1 MSRRPLHAR
10 GRSVSLQTR
19 RAVGLLAAVAMV
31 ASAWGKPA
39 PGPGVSA
46 TPSATPAP
54 ARRRTSGSPSTA
66 SPPSSR
72 RRAATRPLHGSTASS
87 TRVSIA
93 LTRRRP
99 EVRQGF
105 RRGGQQGRGPEL
117 RLARQ
122 V

>member
-72 RRAATRPLHGSTASS
+72 RRAATRPLYGSRLIYTGLYRANPPAPRSTSRVSSGRATGSRSWTPSGSTS
-87 TRVSIA
+87 
-93 LTRRRP
+93 
-99 EVRQGF
+99 
-105 RRGGQQGRGPEL
+105 
-117 RLARQ
+117 
-122 V
+122 